1 MVQISIIIVS
11 YNTEKLLF
19 NCIKSIYQYAHDLEI
34 EIIVVDNA
42 SFDNSV
48 ELIRESFPKVILIR
62 IQENSPRENVLDYK
76 AFQKI
81 SSLMPYLMH
90 KPINNLVTPFA

>member
-11 YNTEKLLF
+11 FNTEKLLF
-19 NCIKSIYQYAHDLEI
+19 NCIKSIYQYIHDLEI

-48 ELIRESFPKVILIR
+48 ELIRESFPTV
-62 IQENSPRENVLDYK
+62 
-76 AFQKI
+76 
-81 SSLMPYLMH
+81 
-90 KPINNLVTPFA
+90 